1 MKNILDKCL
10 RREALT
16 REEAYRLYDE
26 APLPLLAR
34 TADEVRRSVV
44 PDPGVVTWQI
54 DRNVNITNVCISGC
68 RFCNFHC
75 KPHQEERAYITT
87 LGEYRTKIARTLELG
102 GDQLLLQG
110 GLHPKLDIGFYE
122 QLFRDLKAIC
132 PTLKL
137 HALGAPEVA
146 HIARISGLSTCDT
159 LRRLMA
165 AGLDSLPGAGAE
177 ILDPE
182 VRRAL
187 SPAKPSVEEW
197 LRVMHEA
204 HMLNLPTSATMMYG
218 HIETPHQRVDH
229 LLRIRDLQAQ
239 CPPGHHGFIAFIPW
253 IFRSAG
259 TELERQGVVTRFSP
273 LEYVRLI
280 AVSRLVLHNI
290 DNIQASWLTV
300 GKQTAQV
307 ALHSGANDMGSI
319 MIEENVVS
327 SAGAHNRF
335 DAAGIQQAIREAGF
349 TPRLR
354 DQCYECA
361 RGTARFDLLTPRP
374 PQEDAATGMRPIAFA
389 AIAAHAGRSLFQHAQ
404 QQAKAAARRPEHP
417 AAYRN
422 RLRAQPAEYT
432 PAKRQARGGLRCK
445 EAAACKGFAGTA
457 PQPAAHPESR
467 SAANRTGTRAAE
479 VPLRGSRVPQQT
491 PQNDIAPGPAT
502 GPGAMHRRRRG
513 SDRRRDKEHGGYR
526 KDGVQ
531 LGESRKNQR
540 LTHHVVA
547 VADGSDAVGAHLG
560 LVVRREEADQT
571 REHAGAEDG
580 GTLEQRHRLGE
591 EALDN
596 EVADEA
602 VEALRTRNG
611 RQDHVAAESAAVLLH
626 GADRRL
632 TGDRGADTARN
643 ARKAHHQCYAHVA
656 QNNCSCC
663 LHSSEVFLD
672 FV

>member
-1 MKNILDKCL
+1 MQRIYDKCR
-10 RREALT
+10 RREPLS

-26 APLPLLAR
+26 APLQELALV
-34 TADEVRRSVV
+34 ADEVRRAVV
-44 PDPGVVTWQI
+44 PDPQVVTWQI

-68 RFCNFHC
+68 KFCNFHC
-75 KPHQEERAYITT
+75 KPHQTDRAFITT
-87 LGEYRTKIARTLELG
+87 MEQYCEKIDRTLRLG

-204 HMLNLPTSATMMYG
+204 HVLNLPTSATMMYG

-253 IFRSAG
+253 IFRSTG

-354 DQCYECA
+354 DQCYE
-361 RGTARFDLLTPRP
+361 
-374 PQEDAATGMRPIAFA
+374 MR
-389 AIAAHAGRSLFQHAQ
+389 
-404 QQAKAAARRPEHP
+404 EW
-417 AAYRN
+417 N
-422 RLRAQPAEYT
+422 
-432 PAKRQARGGLRCK
+432 
-445 EAAACKGFAGTA
+445 
-457 PQPAAHPESR
+457 
-467 SAANRTGTRAAE
+467 
-479 VPLRGSRVPQQT
+479 
-491 PQNDIAPGPAT
+491 
-502 GPGAMHRRRRG
+502 GA
-513 SDRRRDKEHGGYR
+513 
-526 KDGVQ
+526 V
-531 LGESRKNQR
+531 
-540 LTHHVVA
+540 
-547 VADGSDAVGAHLG
+547 
-560 LVVRREEADQT
+560 
-571 REHAGAEDG
+571 
-580 GTLEQRHRLGE
+580 
-591 EALDN
+591 
-596 EVADEA
+596 
-602 VEALRTRNG
+602 
-611 RQDHVAAESAAVLLH
+611 
-626 GADRRL
+626 
-632 TGDRGADTARN
+632 
-643 ARKAHHQCYAHVA
+643 
-656 QNNCSCC
+656 
-663 LHSSEVFLD
+663 
-672 FV
+672 